1 MAIRRERPS
10 GGVLAPP
17 AWLPK
22 RAVSNTQ
29 NERLSRKVAQALCV
43 RMGSS
48 DRYLFAGTLESGGLQ
63 KTPPIAKQNFLSH
76 HTTSVLDFFFTTI
89 NAFVSG
95 NNIATPPGHTPPPPP
110 PPHLQST
117 HLH

>member
-48 DRYLFAGTLESGGLQ
+48 DRYLFAGTLESGGHSKNPPLDNQ
-63 KTPPIAKQNFLSH
+63 K
-76 HTTSVLDFFFTTI
+76 FFFP
-89 NAFVSG
+89 S
-95 NNIATPPGHTPPPPP
+95 ATPFLVFVFPEMLSACYANNT
-110 PPHLQST
+110 S
-117 HLH
+117 